1 MSYFTED
8 LLESI
13 KFRSMAPIGQSTF
26 DDSALLSL
34 AYEELELKLASDLI
48 TAREDFFLTSERTL
62 IFTGVSRYSVPSRAI
77 GNAIKALFY
86 IDQSSQAFTLKK
98 IDVSE
103 AYKFSNVTGTPIYF
117 AMEGDE
123 VTIYPTPNQSVGQIE
138 FRFAAKPNKL
148 VLSTDCTKITSISTS
163 SVASFFVNTDLTA
176 SISVGS
182 YVDFISTN
190 SPFKIKS
197 YKCAVLQITS
207 SQIDVSLTSVQDGA
221 GAVIPAV
228 GDYVCLS
235 GTSNIPQIPTAFHSV
250 LAQMTAVRLL
260 ESLGD
265 INKLQAARGTLEQMR
280 REALALV
287 RNRVEAS
294 PDKIRPRRNL
304 RAYL

>member
-48 TAREDFFLTSERTL
+48 TAREDFFLTSERAS

>member
-48 TAREDFFLTSERTL
+48 TAREDFFLTSERTS

-86 IDQSSQAFTLKK
+86 IDQSSRAFTLKK

-103 AYKFSNVTGTPIYF
+103 AYKFSNITGTPIYF